1 MNTPAKEHAMFERL
15 SDRARKVMALANQQA
30 QRHNH
35 DYIAPEHL
43 LLGLLQEGSGVAAHV
58 LKSMDFDLQKIAQHT
73 EALLTTGPDA
83 STSHR
88 IPQVPAAKQVIENA
102 IAESRSLNHNYVGTE
117 HLLLALLR
125 PADPPTIP
133 NRVFQQ
139 LDLTR
144 DAVREATISL
154 IGHGV
159 GSSPSENF
167 VPTHVTHHQSLVYQG
182 AVTLLSR
189 RYIAPL
195 QPDQIAECIRDAQ
208 AILKQVTTSV
218 PP

>member
-1 MNTPAKEHAMFERL
+1 MFERF

-58 LKSMDFDLQKIAQHT
+58 LKSMNFNLQTIAQRT
-73 EALLTTGPDA
+73 EALLTTSLDAPD
-83 STSHR
+83 SHH
-88 IPQVPAAKQVIENA
+88 IPQAPAAKTVIENA
-102 IAESRSLNHNYVGTE
+102 IAESRSLGHNYVGTE

-125 PADPPTIP
+125 PANPPTIP
-133 NRVFQQ
+133 NRVFQE
-139 LDLTR
+139 LDITH
-144 DAVREATISL
+144 DAVREATLSL
-154 IGHGV
+154 IGAGI
-159 GSSPSENF
+159 GTFPSEN
-167 VPTHVTHHQSLVYQG
+167 VSPAHVAHYQSLVYQG

-195 QPDQIAECIRDAQ
+195 QPDQITECIRDAQ
-208 AILKQVTTSV
+208 AILKQVTTIL
-218 PP
+218 PPT